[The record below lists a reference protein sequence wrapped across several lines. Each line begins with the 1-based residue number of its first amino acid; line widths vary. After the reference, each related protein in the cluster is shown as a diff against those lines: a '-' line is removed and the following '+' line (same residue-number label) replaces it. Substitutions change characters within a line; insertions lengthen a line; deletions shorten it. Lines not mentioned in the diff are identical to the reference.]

1 MDHGPTSE
9 RTSHFVATWTRLTVW
24 LPPHSHKLATTTPAP
39 PGITEIIR
47 VFLFGNTSERNLQV
61 KQAKFILGNIMS
73 YGSIS
78 LLTAIPLWF
87 VMYYLLLVISDYLID
102 INSVLH
108 GIFGYKTFN
117 FALFLNA

>member
-1 MDHGPTSE
+1 MIEWGWDGAWLIGLLAYA
-9 RTSHFVATWTRLTVW
+9 VAMYVVSCFIVL
-24 LPPHSHKLATTTPAP
+24 
-39 PGITEIIR
+39 IR